1 MVNYQSGT
9 TYQIIAFC
17 GGGKKIAFP
26 FMIQKKN
33 ARLSKRK
40 QFLGVFHS
48 ASIWYYSTV
57 LIIVFFFSGKK
68 VEKEKLQAH

>member
-9 TYQIIAFC
+9 IYHIIAFC
-17 GGGKKIAFP
+17 GGGKKNCFSLYDSE
-26 FMIQKKN
+26 KN

-57 LIIVFFFSGKK
+57 LIIVFFFFQEKK
-68 VEKEKLQAH
+68 VEKE